1 MYEYNMPL
9 DTNCI
14 IYVYTVRILCS
25 LCTFVGVVGA
35 EVAEL
40 FDAHVLELGHEVHGE
55 RALTH
60 HAAHLVRTRTLH
72 FARLHVSC
80 EEDASSR

>member
-1 MYEYNMPL
+1 MYNMPL
-9 DTNCI
+9 DTSCI
-14 IYVYTVRILCS
+14 IYVLVY
-25 LCTFVGVVGA
+25 TFVGVVGA

-40 FDAHVLELGHEVHGE
+40 FEAHVLDLGHEVHGE

-60 HAAHLVRTRTLH
+60 HAAHLVRTRALH

-80 EEDASSR
+80 EEDASAR